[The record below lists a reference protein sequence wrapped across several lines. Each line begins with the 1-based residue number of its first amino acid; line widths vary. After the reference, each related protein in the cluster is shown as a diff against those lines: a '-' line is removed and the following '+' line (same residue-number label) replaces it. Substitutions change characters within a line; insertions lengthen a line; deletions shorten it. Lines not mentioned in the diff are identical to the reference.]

1 MLARLPT
8 CLRAFERASVLAS
21 VRPSVRAS
29 VRASGVQGECFIIRE
44 TSIMSSSRNTRG
56 RNEKHPEEIEEGA
69 IQLLKHVRGGVKK
82 TMRDK
87 TSCRKKGARL
97 KEYIAIAI
105 GGGL

>member
-56 RNEKHPEEIEEGA
+56 RNEKHPEEKEEGV
-69 IQLLKHVRGGVKK
+69 IQLSKQVTFVRGGVKK
-82 TMRDK
+82 TMCDK

-97 KEYIAIAI
+97 KRCI